1 MSRSPKI
8 IPRAIGLVAL
18 LFLAGCYTVPETGR
32 ISLVLVPRGEE
43 AAMGVEQFRG
53 IKKSEPV
60 STDPIANERVQ
71 RVGRRIA
78 NAVGDTLPDA
88 QWEFVVFES
97 KDANAFA
104 LPGGKVGVYTG
115 LLKLAESDDEL
126 AIVMGHEIGHVI
138 ARHGG
143 ERLSQGILLA
153 AGGVLLNE
161 ALRDNSKRGV
171 WLAAYGA
178 GATLGVILPYSRFDE
193 SEADEIGL
201 IIARHGG
208 ERLSQGILLA
218 AGGVLLNEALR
229 DNSKRGVWL
238 AAYGA
243 GATLG
248 VILPYSRFDESEADE
263 IGLKLAARAG
273 FDPQAA
279 ITFWVRMTATK
290 GDDPRLPTILSTHP
304 ADETRI
310 QRLKELMPKVMPVY
324 EQAGEDF

>member
-8 IPRAIGLVAL
+8 IPRAIGRVAL

-115 LLKLAESDDEL
+115 LL
-126 AIVMGHEIGHVI
+126 
-138 ARHGG
+138 
-143 ERLSQGILLA
+143 
-153 AGGVLLNE
+153 
-161 ALRDNSKRGV
+161 
-171 WLAAYGA
+171 
-178 GATLGVILPYSRFDE
+178 
-193 SEADEIGL
+193 
-201 IIARHGG
+201 
-208 ERLSQGILLA
+208 
-218 AGGVLLNEALR
+218 
-229 DNSKRGVWL
+229 
-238 AAYGA
+238 
-243 GATLG
+243 
-248 VILPYSRFDESEADE
+248 
-263 IGLKLAARAG
+263 
-273 FDPQAA
+273 
-279 ITFWVRMTATK
+279 
-290 GDDPRLPTILSTHP
+290 
-304 ADETRI
+304 
-310 QRLKELMPKVMPVY
+310 
-324 EQAGEDF
+324 